1 MALLNT
7 QSFLV
12 PTVHV
17 GFQAQKIM
25 MEILPVFIRASLKYA
40 GIAALALMVAS
51 CGSESDTQQSA
62 QAQQKRA
69 TPVDTTVLKMET
81 IELIEEMPGRTVA
94 FREVDVRPQ
103 VNGIIQKRLFEEGAL
118 VEKGQPLYQI
128 DAAVY
133 QAALDAAKAEL
144 AREQANLNYAAKT
157 RDRYKKLIKTQA
169 SSQQKYD
176 NAVADFAQASAAV
189 AAAKAQVDQAEI
201 NMNYTTVIAK
211 ISGKIGASE
220 FNEGS
225 LVTSSQ
231 TQTLTTVTQL
241 DPIYV
246 DVTQAGGRLI
256 KIKQA
261 LDSGRLQG
269 SDDGSIEVSLI
280 MDATGEKYKHEGVV
294 KFSDV
299 TVNETT
305 GSVRLRAM
313 FPNPDHD
320 LLPGMF
326 VRGLV
331 KQGTLAQAI
340 AVPQKAT
347 MRRPDGSAFV
357 YVVEDGKAVAKSV
370 TIEQSQGNNWIVT
383 EGLKDGAELIV
394 DGLQRIGPGSD
405 VAPQPLQT
413 AEAEK

>member
-1 MALLNT
+1 M
-7 QSFLV
+7 
-12 PTVHV
+12 
-17 GFQAQKIM
+17 
-25 MEILPVFIRASLKYA
+25 FIRASLKYA

-62 QAQQKRA
+62 QAPQKRA

-103 VNGIIQKRLFEEGAL
+103 VNGIIQQRLFEEGAL

-176 NAVADFAQASAAV
+176 NAVADYAQASAAV
-189 AAAKAQVDQAEI
+189 AAAKAKVDQAEI

-211 ISGKIGASE
+211 IAGKIGASQ

-231 TQTLTTVTQL
+231 SQTLTTVTQL

-261 LDSGRLQG
+261 LESGRLQG
-269 SDDGSIEVSLI
+269 SEDGSIQVSLI
-280 MDATGEKYKHEGVV
+280 MDATGQKYKHEGVV

-305 GSVRLRAM
+305 GSVRLRAV

-340 AVPQKAT
+340 AVPQKAV

-357 YVVEDGKAVAKSV
+357 YVVEEGKAVAK
-370 TIEQSQGNNWIVT
+370 TIRIEQAQANNWVVT

-405 VAPQPLQT
+405 VAPQPLQ
-413 AEAEK
+413 AAQADK